1 MTCNFVTVM
10 CSYAN
15 LWVEASPR
23 KCPLT
28 RLRWSVSSARCLM
41 SIKSCET
48 VTEECDGVCSIGL
61 FYWKTSLVHH
71 QLQKRGSFPA
81 VPLTMVCRR
90 ADFVIG
96 ETCDLRVCAR
106 GRCYV
111 YTCFPAHF
119 HHCNGIHV
127 IGMMRKC
134 LCSAPPLTSWSARPS
149 DTSSRAQK
157 RSVSPPPLTA
167 TCR

>member
-28 RLRWSVSSARCLM
+28 RLCWSVSSARCLM
-41 SIKSCET
+41 SITSCET

-61 FYWKTSLVHH
+61 FYWKTSLG
-71 QLQKRGSFPA
+71 QKRGSFPA
-81 VPLTMVCRR
+81 VPLTMVCRW

-96 ETCDLRVCAR
+96 ETCDLRLCTRTLLHLYLLSRTFSSLQWNSCDWNDEEVPLQRSAVDLLVGAALR
-106 GRCYV
+106 HEQPSTEALGFSSSYLPAATGR
-111 YTCFPAHF
+111 
-119 HHCNGIHV
+119 
-127 IGMMRKC
+127 
-134 LCSAPPLTSWSARPS
+134 
-149 DTSSRAQK
+149 
-157 RSVSPPPLTA
+157 
-167 TCR
+167 